1 MTMSD
6 GPRAIVAAH
15 GDLAEGLVSAVS
27 RVAGA
32 AAASRLM
39 PFSNATLGGAELA
52 DSMRQAIASSGAQ
65 VVFTDLPAGSCTI
78 AARRIAREVPGLAVV
93 CGANLAMLLSFV
105 MAPSVGPDTWK
116 TAVAKGQAAMCVAE
130 EGLRGD

>member
-1 MTMSD
+1 MSD

-52 DSMRQAIASSGAQ
+52 DALRQAVTSSGAM

-78 AARRIAREVPGLAVV
+78 AARRIAREQPGLAVV
-93 CGANLAMLLSFV
+93 CGANLPMLLSFV
-105 MAPSVGPDTWK
+105 MAATGGPETWK
-116 TAVAKGQAAMCVAE
+116 MAVAKGQAAMCVAE
-130 EGLRGD
+130 EGVRAD

>member
-1 MTMSD
+1 MSE

-32 AAASRLM
+32 AAAARLM
-39 PFSNATLGGAELA
+39 PFSNATLGGAELVDA
-52 DSMRQAIASSGAQ
+52 LRHAITTAGAR

-78 AARRIAREVPGLAVV
+78 AARRIARETPGLAVV
-93 CGANLAMLLSFV
+93 CGANLPMLLAFV
-105 MAPSVGPDTWK
+105 MAAAAEPGVWQL
-116 TAVAKGQAAMCVAE
+116 VVQKGQAAMCVAE
-130 EGLRGD
+130 EGARGD

>member
-1 MTMSD
+1 MSD

-32 AAASRLM
+32 AAAARLM
-39 PFSNATLGGAELA
+39 PFSNATLGGAELVDA
-52 DSMRQAIASSGAQ
+52 LRQAIASSSAQ

-78 AARRIAREVPGLAVV
+78 AARRIARESPGLAVV
-93 CGANLAMLLSFV
+93 CGANLPMLLAFV
-105 MAPSVGPDTWK
+105 MAQATGPAMWRL
-116 TAVAKGQAAMCVAE
+116 AVEKGQAAMCVAE
-130 EGLRGD
+130 EGGRAD

>member
-1 MTMSD
+1 MSD

-32 AAASRLM
+32 AAAARLM
-39 PFSNATLGGAELA
+39 PFSNATLGGTELV
-52 DSMRQAIASSGAQ
+52 DSLRHAVTTAGAQ

-78 AARRIAREVPGLAVV
+78 AARRIAREMPGLAVV
-93 CGANLAMLLSFV
+93 CGANLPMLLSFV
-105 MAPSVGPDTWK
+105 MAAAGGPATWRL
-116 TAVAKGQAAMCVAE
+116 AVEKGQAAMCVAE
-130 EGLRGD
+130 EGVRAD

>member
-32 AAASRLM
+32 AAAARLV
-39 PFSNATLGGAELA
+39 PFTNAMLGGAELA
-52 DSMRQAIASSGAQ
+52 DALRQALAASGAT

-78 AARRIAREVPGLAVV
+78 AARRMARETPGLAVV
-93 CGANLAMLLSFV
+93 CGANLPMLLYFV
-105 MAPSVGPDTWK
+105 MQPSGGP
-116 TAVAKGQAAMCVAE
+116 AVWRLAAEKGQAGVCVAE
-130 EGLRGD
+130 DGARGD

>member
-1 MTMSD
+1 MSD

-39 PFSNATLGGAELA
+39 PFSNATLGGTELVDA
-52 DSMRQAIASSGAQ
+52 LRQAVVSTGAQ

-78 AARRIAREVPGLAVV
+78 AARRIAREAPGLAVV
-93 CGANLAMLLSFV
+93 CGANLPMLLSFV
-105 MAPSVGPDTWK
+105 MASAGGPETWR
-116 TAVAKGQAAMCVAE
+116 TAVQKGQAAICVAE
-130 EGLRGD
+130 EGMRAD